1 MRVVEQGKTSRPWC
15 EGLVCTGLALLLSAC
30 ASSTGMAPVEER
42 KPGGAARATTPAPA
56 KVQVAPAPPPV
67 AVAPAPVAPRPR
79 GWQNEGKPGH
89 YTVRSG
95 DSLTRIGLEHG
106 QSWRDLARWNE
117 IEDADRIEVGQVLRV
132 IPPDVEPGRAAAIA
146 VTQTSRI
153 ESRSLDLPPPPPP
166 MPGTPGAPAPRP
178 AGVGSGPLGSAP
190 PLASAA
196 LPPPAAPAPVPAPT
210 SSSRAAS
217 VAAPGLAPPAAASN
231 AAVPTRPSAAATA
244 SPVGPVASA
253 PVPSAMPS
261 AVPPAGPVP
270 AAVPT
275 VGATPAP
282 VTAPASGA
290 SAQAPSAPASST
302 AARNGDEAI
311 DWAWPAGGP
320 LIAGFDEG
328 RGVKGVS
335 IGGDAGAPVLAAA
348 DGRVVYAG
356 SGLRGYGNLVIV
368 KHNNTYLT
376 AYAHNQKLL
385 VREDQVVRRGQPI
398 AEMGASDADRVKLH
412 FEVRRLGKPVDPVQ
426 LLPGRP

>member
-1 MRVVEQGKTSRPWC
+1 MRVVEEGTTSGPWC
-15 EGLVCTGLALLLSAC
+15 EGLACAGLALLLSAC

-42 KPGGAARATTPAPA
+42 KPGGAARVTAPTPA
-56 KVQVAPAPPPV
+56 KVQVAPPPPV

-106 QSWRDLARWNE
+106 QSWRDLARWND

-153 ESRSLDLPPPPPP
+153 ESRSLELPPPPPP

-178 AGVGSGPLGSAP
+178 AGVGPGPLGSAP

-196 LPPPAAPAPVPAPT
+196 LPPPATPAPVPAP
-210 SSSRAAS
+210 SSPSRPAP
-217 VAAPGLAPPAAASN
+217 VATTGAAPPAAAST
-231 AAVPTRPSAAATA
+231 AAVTARPAAAGAA
-244 SPVGPVASA
+244 SPVGPVAST
-253 PVPSAMPS
+253 SAS
-261 AVPPAGPVP
+261 PAGPSP
-270 AAVPT
+270 TAVPT

-282 VTAPASGA
+282 IAAAAPGV
-290 SAQAPSAPASST
+290 SAQPPSAPAAPASAVAGRT
-302 AARNGDEAI
+302 GDEAI

-320 LIAGFDEG
+320 VIAVFDEG

-385 VREDQVVRRGQPI
+385 VREDQVVRRGQLI

-412 FEVRRLGKPVDPVQ
+412 FEVRRMGKPVDPVQ